1 MDAKALNQRSVNAT
15 TGVQTVTD
23 GVRWTPKWS
32 ATLWNSYQWNDFT
45 IGGGVRHTADQ
56 KRVVTVAATP
66 SNGLSTLPAYTVVDV
81 MGAYRVNKNLS
92 LQLNV
97 TNLFDKEY
105 MSSLNNGGS
114 RLVLGAPRAVTLM
127 ANIGF

>member
-1 MDAKALNQRSVNAT
+1 M
-15 TGVQTVTD
+15 
-23 GVRWTPKWS
+23 
-32 ATLWNSYQWNDFT
+32 
-45 IGGGVRHTADQ
+45 RHTAEQ
-56 KRVVTVAATP
+56 KRIVTVNAAP
-66 SNGLSTLPAYTVVDV
+66 ANGLAALPAFTVVDV